1 MKLPFVYCIALEIAL
16 APTAVAQIA
25 TSQYDN
31 SRERTRVLDVQF
43 DIHRKLADVASGA
56 KIVGAGDA
64 YGTDHRQQQFA

>member
-1 MKLPFVYCIALEIAL
+1 MTHRDARFVG
-16 APTAVAQIA
+16 AP
-25 TSQYDN
+25 
-31 SRERTRVLDVQF
+31 RERTRVLDVQF